1 MFLSVASHGCAS
13 TQVCHTQTASV
24 GVQAQTVASSTS
36 TAAGPEERS
45 CVFLGYDSLC
55 ERADAFRELCG
66 VSANVFALLLSLLAP
81 IRTRRTDV
89 PMSQKLVIFLMKLKL
104 GISFASLAVLLGLHR
119 TTVSR
124 IFFIILSNLV
134 TAMQQWIPESSLHV
148 VQATMPDCFKRHYPR
163 CRFIIDCT
171 EIRTEEPPN
180 VEQKRALF
188 SRYKGCY
195 TLKFL
200 VAILP
205 NGTVTFVSDA
215 YGGRT
220 SDTHIT
226 IESGFLNKVEP
237 GDVVLADKGFPGIRT
252 SSKGIVILPP
262 FSKGNEQFTYDELQ
276 EGYHVAQ
283 VRVHVERVIQRIKT
297 FNVLNTRVS
306 NHMIP
311 HMSDVMRMC
320 CILVNLQ
327 SPVINSAKDDD
338 SFD

>member
-1 MFLSVASHGCAS
+1 MNH
-13 TQVCHTQTASV
+13 
-24 GVQAQTVASSTS
+24 
-36 TAAGPEERS
+36 
-45 CVFLGYDSLC
+45 
-55 ERADAFRELCG
+55 
-66 VSANVFALLLSLLAP
+66 
-81 IRTRRTDV
+81 
-89 PMSQKLVIFLMKLKL
+89 
-104 GISFASLAVLLGLHR
+104 
-119 TTVSR
+119 
-124 IFFIILSNLV
+124 
-134 TAMQQWIPESSLHV
+134 WIPEPDLPV
-148 VQATMPDCFKRHYPR
+148 VQATMPDCFKRHYPH

-200 VAILP
+200 VGILP

-237 GDVVLADKGFPGIRT
+237 GDVVLADKGFPGIRAST
-252 SSKGIVILPP
+252 KGIVVLPP
-262 FSKGNEQFTYDELQ
+262 FSKGNEQFTYADLQ

-311 HMSDVMRMC
+311 YMS
-320 CILVNLQ
+320 
-327 SPVINSAKDDD
+327 
-338 SFD
+338 